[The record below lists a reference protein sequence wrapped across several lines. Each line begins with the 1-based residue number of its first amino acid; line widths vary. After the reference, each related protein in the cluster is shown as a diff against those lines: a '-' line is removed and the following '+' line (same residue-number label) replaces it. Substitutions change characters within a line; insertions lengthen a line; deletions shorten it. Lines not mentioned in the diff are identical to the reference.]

1 MSTLTHCDGGRGF
14 GSTKT
19 DILLTPRPSLPC
31 VCTSLNTKIE

>member
-19 DILLTPRPSLPC
+19 DILLTPRPSLPNFPPPRI
-31 VCTSLNTKIE
+31 LEAR